1 MSSSPWCPPSTDCP
15 EQAVTRRRQPLQ
27 QGAGGRARSF
37 DTTGMVDERGEGV
50 VSVFLRP
57 GDWFFGAGPHKVSTM
72 LGSCVSVVM
81 WSPRLGLGAM
91 CHCLLPSRPLP
102 RAVPA
107 MSAGHYVDEA
117 LDWMAQQFHQHHC
130 PLRSLDVALV
140 GGATAHD
147 SSIGASNVRKAQAW
161 LDAQGV
167 VPMQMDVGGRVVRRL
182 SFGLA
187 DGALNIAH
195 GGRLG
200 PTEV

>member
-1 MSSSPWCPPSTDCP
+1 MSSSRWCPPSIDCP
-15 EQAVTRRRQPLQ
+15 EQPVTRQRLPAITGPGMRM
-27 QGAGGRARSF
+27 RSF
-37 DTTGMVDERGEGV
+37 ETTGMVDEGRNGQA
-50 VSVFLRP
+50 SVFLRP

-81 WSPRLGLGAM
+81 WSPRLSLGAM
-91 CHCLLPSRPLP
+91 CHCLLPTRPLP

-117 LDWMAQQFHQHHC
+117 LDWMAEQFRVHHC
-130 PLRSLDVALV
+130 PMPSLDVALV
-140 GGATAHD
+140 GGAAAHD

-161 LDAQGV
+161 LTEQGM

-200 PTEV
+200 PSEV

>member
-1 MSSSPWCPPSTDCP
+1 
-15 EQAVTRRRQPLQ
+15 VTRRSLLPLNG
-27 QGAGGRARSF
+27 QGMRTRSF
-37 DTTGMVDERGEGV
+37 ETTGMVDEKAHGV
-50 VSVFLRP
+50 ASVFLRP

-72 LGSCVSVVM
+72 LGSCISVVM
-81 WSPRLGLGAM
+81 WSPRLSLGAM
-91 CHCLLPSRPLP
+91 CHCLLPARPLP

-117 LDWMAQQFHQHHC
+117 LDWMAQQFHLHHC
-130 PLRSLDVALV
+130 AVHSLDVALV

-167 VPMQMDVGGRVVRRL
+167 TPLQIDVGGRVVRRL

-200 PTEV
+200 PSEV

>member
-1 MSSSPWCPPSTDCP
+1 MSSSPWCPPSTDSR
-15 EQAVTRRRQPLQ
+15 EQAVTRRRLPPE
-27 QGAGGRARSF
+27 QGLGVRPRSF
-37 DTTGMVDERGEGV
+37 ETTGMVDEGLNGQA
-50 VSVFLRP
+50 SVFLRP

-81 WSPRLGLGAM
+81 WSPRLSLGAM
-91 CHCLLPSRPLP
+91 CHCLLPTRPLP

-117 LDWMAQQFHQHHC
+117 LDWMVQHFHTHHC
-130 PLRSLDVALV
+130 PVRSLDIALV

-147 SSIGASNVRKAQAW
+147 SSIGAANVRKAQAW

-167 VPMQMDVGGRVVRRL
+167 SPMQMDVGGRVVRRL
-182 SFGLA
+182 NFGLA

-200 PTEV
+200 PSEV